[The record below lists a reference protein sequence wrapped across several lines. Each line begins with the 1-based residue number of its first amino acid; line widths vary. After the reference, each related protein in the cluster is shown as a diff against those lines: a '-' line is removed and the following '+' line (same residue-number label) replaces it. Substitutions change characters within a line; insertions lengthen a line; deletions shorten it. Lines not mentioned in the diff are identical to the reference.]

1 MQSWTIPIII
11 LAVVIVGL
19 AGWFFY
25 ERTRSRRL
33 QARFGPEYDRVV
45 SDIGSRRRAESE
57 LSRRE
62 MQAKKLR
69 ARHLSSS
76 DRERFLMQWKL
87 CQAQFVDDPR
97 GAVEKADQLLV
108 DIMSTR
114 GYCVDDPN
122 ERMTDIVAAYPRHA
136 EDYREANRILDRHRH
151 GQASTEEL
159 REAFLHYRTLFDD
172 LLGGDDEKLERAS

>member
-1 MQSWTIPIII
+1 MQSWTVPIII
-11 LAVVIVGL
+11 LVVVIVAI
-19 AGWFFY
+19 AGWLIY
-25 ERTRSRRL
+25 ERNRSRRL
-33 QARFGPEYDRVV
+33 QARFGQEYDRVV
-45 SDIGSRRRAESE
+45 SVAGSRRRAESE
-57 LSRRE
+57 LARRE
-62 MQAKKLR
+62 VEARKLR
-69 ARHLSSS
+69 ARDLRPT
-76 DRERFLMQWKL
+76 DRERFLMEWKL

-136 EDYREANRILDRHRH
+136 DDYRQANSILERHRH
-151 GQASTEEL
+151 GESSTEDL
-159 REAFLHYRTLFDD
+159 RAAFLHFRTLFDD